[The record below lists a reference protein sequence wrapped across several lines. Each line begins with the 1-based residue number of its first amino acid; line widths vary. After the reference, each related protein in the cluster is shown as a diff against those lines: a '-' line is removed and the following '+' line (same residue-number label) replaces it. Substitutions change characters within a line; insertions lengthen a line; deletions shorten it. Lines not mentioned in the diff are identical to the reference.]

1 MKSRGVKVLEGQDKR
16 SRGKTKSKG
25 ARQKVKGQD
34 KKQRGKNYRVN
45 TKDVGAKQKVIGFDK
60 RWSHRQ
66 KVEESDKKGNGL
78 EKY

>member
-1 MKSRGVKVLEGQDKR
+1 MSRQRVE
-16 SRGKTKSKG
+16 RGKTKSE
-25 ARQKVKGQD
+25 RTRWKVE
-34 KKQRGKNYRVN
+34 GKTNYRVK
-45 TKDVGAKQKVIGFDK
+45 TKDVGAKQKVIGLDK